1 MNSRYGSRASRSLC
15 GMLIVLAAASMNAAA
30 QRECDCPPDS
40 SAQLIEPNWGEL
52 RMGGYLDPPNDPEP
66 LPDPRYVVWSLAVSP
81 DGRWL
86 AYRAGWRDL
95 GGSLLLKDL
104 QTGEIR
110 VIARYGGEPQWH
122 PNRLLLMYLDH
133 SRRGLEF
140 YDVDRSVDLGGVIV
154 GYCDTSVTVSS
165 ARAFMGSDGDLYFQ
179 NSRDESHGSIGGFY
193 RILLDSSFRAG
204 CIVREHI
211 AGSNYPRAFPPHTM
225 EWYLSDYNYWE
236 IPGWTIEQSSQHR
249 GFSIVYNFDWERQRT
264 IHGFDATVF
273 PGIDTALI
281 EFKREGWGS
290 ASLAWYEWTIGPCG
304 ELYMHFGF
312 AHRQEIVID
321 TVLPGY
327 GPVFHRDTTTFG
339 ARERSGWYRLD
350 TAARSFVQ
358 LARVWTPLGIS
369 YATHVDRIYYGLHTP
384 DSMMSIWEMDR
395 CGRNKRQVTFPE
407 EDPFTSLLGVE
418 QAKGSEQAERL
429 ELWPVPARDGGARL
443 RFVAPQAGSY
453 TLHVRDVL
461 GRSIGT
467 ARQLEVGAAG
477 LYTTELETGGL
488 APGAYFVTV
497 VTSEGRALHGAWL
510 IVER

>member
-1 MNSRYGSRASRSLC
+1 MNDTKRSRAFRAMC
-15 GMLIVLAAASMNAAA
+15 GILIVLSAASVKAAA
-30 QRECDCPPDS
+30 QRDCDCPPDS

-66 LPDPRYVVWSLAVSP
+66 LPDPKYVVVSFAVSP

-86 AYRAGWRDL
+86 AYRAGWRKL

-104 QTGEIR
+104 RTGELR
-110 VIARYGGEPQWH
+110 VIAQYGTDPQWH
-122 PNRLLLMYLDH
+122 PNGSLLMYRDD

-140 YDVDRSVDLGGVIV
+140 YDVERSVDLGGVIV
-154 GYCDTSVTVSS
+154 GYCDTSVIVTASHIS
-165 ARAFMGSDGDLYFQ
+165 IGSDGELYFQ
-179 NSRDESHGSIGGFY
+179 NGRDESHGSIGGFY

-204 CIVREHI
+204 CIVRERI
-211 AGSNYPRAFPPHTM
+211 AGGNWPRVFPPHTM
-225 EWYLSDYNYWE
+225 EWYLGGMNYWE
-236 IPGWTIEQSSQHR
+236 IPGWTFEQADQRR
-249 GFSIVYNFDWERQRT
+249 GFSIVHKFDWEGQRA

-273 PGIDTALI
+273 PGIDTSI
-281 EFKREGWGS
+281 VEFNREGWWSPSFGF
-290 ASLAWYEWTIGPCG
+290 YESTIGPCG

-327 GPVFHRDTTTFG
+327 GPVFHRDTATFR

-350 TAARSFVQ
+350 TAAGSFAQ

-407 EDPFTSLLGVE
+407 EDPFTALLDVE
-418 QAKGSEQAERL
+418 EAEAVERTGGL
-429 ELWPVPARDGGARL
+429 ELWPVPARDGVVRL
-443 RFVAPQAGSY
+443 RFVAPKAGRY
-453 TLHVRDVL
+453 MVHVRDVL

-467 ARQLEVGAAG
+467 VRQFEIGAGG
-477 LYTTELETGGL
+477 LYTTELATAGL
-488 APGAYFVTV
+488 APGPYFVAVLTPD
-497 VTSEGRALHGAWL
+497 GRALRSATL